1 MSFDGETTRGEAGL
15 SDLLWTYSPLEPAK
29 RVYLAPGQLFASAD
43 RVQVTTILGSCV
55 AVCLFDNEAQVG
67 GVNHFLLPNGAPP
80 SPRFGEYA
88 VPQLVGRVLALGAK
102 REHLRAKLFGGAC
115 VLEALRSSSALG
127 ARNVETAREWLAAE
141 GIPVVAEDTGGDLGR
156 KLIFEVQT
164 GSAWIRAI
172 DANCGQP

>member
-1 MSFDGETTRGEAGL
+1 VSFDGGPSRGEAEAAEL
-15 SDLLWTYSPLEPAK
+15 FWTFSPVEPAR
-29 RVYLAPGQLFASAD
+29 RVYLAPGQLFASAE

-67 GVNHFLLPNGAPP
+67 GVNHFLLPYGAPP
-80 SPRFGEYA
+80 SPRFAEHA
-88 VPQLVGRVLALGAK
+88 VPQLMDRVLALGAR
-102 REHLRAKLFGGAC
+102 RERLRAKLFGGAC

-127 ARNVETAREWLAAE
+127 ARNVDAARERLAAE

-156 KLIFEVQT
+156 KLIFEIQT

-172 DANCGQP
+172 DANCGQ